1 MSTLIRYFWC
11 CIENTI
17 KRLFFC
23 FINKE
28 NFLGIKYQSEHFY
41 EEIEPKI
48 TCFNVLASQSHI
60 RALLVKKN
68 FSSLQTLIKP
78 VEKLSDAVGIES
90 HEEIPTCIFSN
101 RQFIRVIR
109 NALNHPKDAILIAKE
124 YKSVRRDYGDGT
136 YDVKTSCYL
145 FLLLPDNRYTKVF
158 MGNEYSSLLDLD

>member
-1 MSTLIRYFWC
+1 
-11 CIENTI
+11 
-17 KRLFFC
+17 LFFC

-68 FSSLQTLIKP
+68 FSSLQALIKP

-90 HEEIPTCIFSN
+90 HEEIPTC
-101 RQFIRVIR
+101 
-109 NALNHPKDAILIAKE
+109 
-124 YKSVRRDYGDGT
+124 
-136 YDVKTSCYL
+136 
-145 FLLLPDNRYTKVF
+145 
-158 MGNEYSSLLDLD
+158 